1 MNQLVQ
7 LDYVLISYIVIAIF
21 GLVGFM
27 RGWWKEAFTT
37 GLLALLL
44 LLLKQPDA
52 AAGIVDFIDRMVV
65 SGWDA
70 VQQVRQTSDMLA
82 AAVPVEE
89 PPVIDPKNHS
99 IYIIILVVAVIASY
113 FFSKIGLTESMSAGA
128 RIIGGVLG
136 VYNGYIVLTLVRE
149 FLIGRFLPGGADM
162 AAATAASPPTSVQ
175 MEVTNLPQSSMADA
189 PFVYYWVAAGCLAML
204 VALITAMRFG
214 RTPPWGYAKKQ
225 KKEDKP
231 GGAKK

>member
-7 LDYVLISYIVIAIF
+7 LDYTLVTYIVIAIF

-27 RGWWKEAFTT
+27 RGWWKEALTT

-52 AAGIVDFIDRMVV
+52 ASGIVDFIDRMVV

-70 VQQVRQTSDMLA
+70 IQTVRQSSDMIA

-89 PPVIDPKNHS
+89 PPVIDPKSHS
-99 IYIIILVVAVIASY
+99 VYIIILVVAVVASY
-113 FFSKIGLTESMSAGA
+113 FFSKVGLTESMSAAA

-136 VYNGYIVLTLVRE
+136 VYNGYVVLTLVRE
-149 FLIGRFLPGGADM
+149 FLIGRFLPGGGDM
-162 AAATAASPPTSVQ
+162 AAAAVAPTSVQ
-175 MEVTNLPQSSMADA
+175 IEVTNLPQSSMADA
-189 PFVYYWVAAGCLAML
+189 PYVYYWVAAGCLALL
-204 VALITAMRFG
+204 VALLTAIKFG
-214 RTPPWGYAKKQ
+214 RQQPWGYTSGNKRDGNSGSGKR
-225 KKEDKP
+225 
-231 GGAKK
+231 

>member
-1 MNQLVQ
+1 MMNQPVQ
-7 LDYVLISYIVIAIF
+7 LDYTLVTYIVVAIF

-65 SGWDA
+65 SGWNA
-70 VQQVRQTSDMLA
+70 IQTVRQSSDMIA
-82 AAVPVEE
+82 AAMPVEE
-89 PPVIDPKNHS
+89 PPVIDPKDRS
-99 IYIIILVVAVIASY
+99 IYIIILVVAIVASY
-113 FFSKIGLTESMSAGA
+113 FFSKIGMTESMSAAA

-136 VYNGYIVLTLVRE
+136 VYNGYVVLTLVRE

-162 AAATAASPPTSVQ
+162 AAAAAVAPTSVQ
-175 MEVTNLPQSSMADA
+175 LEVTNLPQSSMADA
-189 PFVYYWVAAGCLAML
+189 PYVYYWVAAGCLALL
-204 VALITAMRFG
+204 VALITAVKFG
-214 RTPPWGYAKKQ
+214 RQQPWGYSS
-225 KKEDKP
+225 
-231 GGAKK
+231 GGKRDGSSGNARR